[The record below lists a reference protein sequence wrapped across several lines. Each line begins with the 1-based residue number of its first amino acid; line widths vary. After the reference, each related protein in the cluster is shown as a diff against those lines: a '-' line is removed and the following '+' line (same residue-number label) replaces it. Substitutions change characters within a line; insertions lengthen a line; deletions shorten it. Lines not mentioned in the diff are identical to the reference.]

1 VKFLSAGRNG
11 LLVELDSQA
20 AVRAL
25 YAELQRRT
33 PAGLAEI
40 VPAAR
45 TVLLIGSG
53 LDALRAELPGWFL
66 PAVPEDS
73 GALIEIP
80 VRYDGPDLAEVATLS
95 GLSVTEIIR
104 LHSTAMFTVAF
115 CGFVPGFA
123 YLTGL
128 PAELQLPRRRQPRT
142 RVAPGSVGIAGEYS
156 AIYPRATPGGWQLIG
171 HTDLRVWDAARHPPA
186 LLVPGTR
193 VRFVAQPA

>member
-1 VKFLSAGRNG
+1 MRFLPAGHNG

-25 YAELQRRT
+25 YAELRRRAPPGVT
-33 PAGLAEI
+33 EI

-53 LDALRAELPGWFL
+53 LDALKAELPGWSL
-66 PAVPEDS
+66 PPVPEDS
-73 GALIEIP
+73 GPLIEIP
-80 VRYDGPDLAEVATLS
+80 VRYDGPDLTEVAALS
-95 GLSVTEIIR
+95 GLPVTEVIR
-104 LHSTAMFTVAF
+104 LHSTATFTVAF

-128 PAELQLPRRRQPRT
+128 PAALQLPRRRQPRT

-171 HTDLRVWDAARHPPA
+171 HTDVNVWDAARQPPA
-186 LLVPGTR
+186 LLMPGTR